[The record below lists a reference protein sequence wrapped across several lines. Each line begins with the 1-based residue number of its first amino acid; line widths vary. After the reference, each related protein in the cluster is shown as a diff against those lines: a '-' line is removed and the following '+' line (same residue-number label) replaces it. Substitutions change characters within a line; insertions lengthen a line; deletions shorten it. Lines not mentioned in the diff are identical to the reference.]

1 VQRGDDS
8 LESFGITRRLSVNAR
23 ALGPRVGK
31 QVQQIIQT
39 AKAGDWSSTGT
50 TVTVGDVAL
59 LPGEYELELEAA
71 DPSSAIAFLTDG
83 GFVILDTE
91 TTPEL
96 EAEGF
101 ARDMVRIVQDTRKAA
116 GLDVSDRISLAIYV
130 ESESDEA
137 ALAAHGEL
145 IAGETLATSYTVSL
159 SAQAAMGAAAGEAG
173 TQRATID
180 AGKFANA
187 GALIVDVRKAGAVN
201 V

>member
-1 VQRGDDS
+1 
-8 LESFGITRRLSVNAR
+8 
-23 ALGPRVGK
+23 
-31 QVQQIIQT
+31 
-39 AKAGDWSSTGT
+39 
-50 TVTVGDVAL
+50 VAL